1 MCGILGIISQNNDIN
16 INNLES
22 IKNVL
27 NHRGP
32 DASNYFIQKNIFLL
46 HNRLS
51 IIDLD
56 ERSNQ
61 PLFNNQKNL
70 CIVFNGEIYNYLE
83 LKQLLISKYSFQTK
97 SDTEVLLAAYQI
109 WGEKMLDKIKGAFA
123 FCIYD
128 LKKKL
133 IFFARDRFGQKPF
146 YFHKTRSSLFFSSEI
161 KGLIA
166 LGYKPKPNYL
176 SWKNY
181 LTNASTDDQRDTF
194 FKEIFQLKPGEKA
207 IYQNGNLN
215 IERWYHISNYIN
227 NEAKEI
233 NIKDKLLK
241 LLTRS
246 IDLNSKADVPLA
258 ISLSGGIDSTF
269 LMSLCYKN
277 NILKYKPKC
286 YSVHFDEYTEK
297 NEIDIS
303 TKKYNFKTNYINF
316 SKTDL
321 LNIFEPITWSLE
333 SPSGGLMNCGLAKLS
348 YIASKDNFKII
359 LDGTGLDEGFGGYE
373 VHHLQYLNSLKNN
386 NSPLF
391 ENNLKMFCL
400 NWGIDKTKVLKKIS
414 HLSNIKAKTIDGYD
428 LTNELILSDN
438 LKSLKHSSNIN
449 KKEFNKIDDDIKN
462 SLIEYIQHSK
472 IPRNNRLKDRI
483 SMAHSVELRLPFLE
497 HDLLEFA
504 LSLNTKSY
512 FLNGKS
518 KSVLRYAAKDYIDP
532 RVRFKKN
539 YLFSRLKTVG

>member
-1 MCGILGIISQNNDIN
+1 
-16 INNLES
+16 
-22 IKNVL
+22 
-27 NHRGP
+27 
-32 DASNYFIQKNIFLL
+32 
-46 HNRLS
+46 
-51 IIDLD
+51 
-56 ERSNQ
+56 
-61 PLFNNQKNL
+61 
-70 CIVFNGEIYNYLE
+70 
-83 LKQLLISKYSFQTK
+83 
-97 SDTEVLLAAYQI
+97 
-109 WGEKMLDKIKGAFA
+109 
-123 FCIYD
+123 
-128 LKKKL
+128 
-133 IFFARDRFGQKPF
+133 
-146 YFHKTRSSLFFSSEI
+146 
-161 KGLIA
+161 
-166 LGYKPKPNYL
+166 
-176 SWKNY
+176 
-181 LTNASTDDQRDTF
+181 
-194 FKEIFQLKPGEKA
+194 
-207 IYQNGNLN
+207 
-215 IERWYHISNYIN
+215 
-227 NEAKEI
+227 
-233 NIKDKLLK
+233 
-241 LLTRS
+241 
-246 IDLNSKADVPLA
+246 
-258 ISLSGGIDSTF
+258 
-269 LMSLCYKN
+269 MSLCYKN

-373 VHHLQYLNSLKNN
+373 VHHLQYLNSLNNN

-532 RVRFKKN
+532 RVRFKKKLSLQSPQN
-539 YLFSRLKTVG
+539 SWLKDGKIKEYINDIFHSKNL